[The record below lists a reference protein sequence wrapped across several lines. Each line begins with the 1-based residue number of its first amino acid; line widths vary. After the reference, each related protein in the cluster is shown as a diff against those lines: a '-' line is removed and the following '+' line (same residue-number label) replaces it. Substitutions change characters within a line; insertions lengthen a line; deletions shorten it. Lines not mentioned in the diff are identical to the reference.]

1 MDPAGTIFGCDTS
14 HHQGDVDFAALYRD
28 GLRFAIHK
36 AGQGNWADDKFAANS
51 ARSAAAGMVTAAY
64 WFLDT
69 RYSVAAH
76 LDAVE
81 RTVPKTMPLIPDVES
96 ITSNGKVVSAPSLA
110 MTRQFVDGARARGYW
125 LPLMYL
131 PRWYW
136 QGWGSPSL
144 AGLPPLWS
152 SRYPDMAPDDVLD
165 EYRDVPASYWDGYGG
180 LPVLLLQFTSSATA
194 PSLRPFDA
202 NAYRGTTGQL
212 AALLGLA
219 GGGGAAPAGRRTP
232 LVVLE
237 DAR

>member
-1 MDPAGTIFGCDTS
+1 MDPAGTTFGSDTS

-51 ARSAAAGMVTAAY
+51 ARSHAAGMITAAY
-64 WFLDT
+64 WFLDS
-69 RYSVAAH
+69 RYSVEQH
-76 LDAVE
+76 LDAVD
-81 RTVPKTMPLIPDVES
+81 RTVPRTMALIPDVER
-96 ITSNGKVVSAPSLA
+96 IEGSNGQVVSAPTLA
-110 MTRQFVDGARARGYW
+110 MTRQFVDGARARGYRV
-125 LPLMYL
+125 PLVYL

-136 QGWGSPSL
+136 QSWGSPSL

-152 SRYPDMAPDDVLD
+152 SRYPDLDPGGYLD

-180 LPVLLLQFTSSATA
+180 LPVLLLQFTSSASA
-194 PSLRPFDA
+194 PSLSPYDA
-202 NAYRGTTGQL
+202 NAFRGTPQQL
-212 AALLGLA
+212 ASLFGVADRA
-219 GGGGAAPAGRRTP
+219 P